1 MNRLEHLLQ
10 ILQEECAE
18 TIQAA
23 SKAQRFG
30 LDDGCPDSGRTNRE
44 DIGTEVA
51 QIHAV
56 VEMIEAEGHA
66 IYRKNNRELI
76 EEKKLKVEKWLK
88 YSESKGHF
96 DVEAKRELVGHV
108 FMLDTGGQCD
118 HQAPGAKW
126 TNEVPPVGT
135 RLIAYRF

>member
-18 TIQAA
+18 VIQAA

-30 LDDGCPDSGRTNRE
+30 LNDGYPDSGRTNRE
-44 DIGTEVA
+44 DIGIEVA
-51 QIHAV
+51 HVHAL
-56 VEMIEAEGHA
+56 VEMIQAEGHA
-66 IYRKNNRELI
+66 ICAKNNRELI
-76 EEKKLKVEKWLK
+76 DEKKLKVEKWLK

-108 FMLDTGGQCD
+108 FMLDTGGQYD
-118 HQAPGAKW
+118 HQAPGARW
-126 TNEVPPVGT
+126 VNEVPPVGT
-135 RLIAYRF
+135 RLFAYRF